1 MTPFSGPLP
10 AVWEHTGV
18 VAGFVLSLMI
28 FSFILRDN
36 WLVRLAQ
43 YLLVGL
49 SLGYAAVIAWHGVLW
64 PRLFQ
69 PLLAGSQLQVPSLSL
84 PESTA
89 LWLYW
94 LPLVLGL
101 ILWAAGVDSLCN
113 AAGRFGRL
121 RGIIRLLAILPLG
134 LIVGVGVGVTVA
146 GAIQGTLWPQFLR
159 AAALGL
165 PLEESLGGLLL
176 GMLTILITTGALVHL
191 HWGTDD
197 AVGGVESAAPPTG
210 PHRTIIAAWSWIG
223 QRSLWLAA
231 GFLFAQLFTSRV
243 TLLIARLNYFV
254 FDLRSTDVWI
264 WLRALLGGS

>member
-10 AVWEHTGV
+10 AVWEHAGV

-49 SLGYAAVIAWHGVLW
+49 SLGYAAVIAWQSVLL
-64 PRLFQ
+64 PRLFR
-69 PLLAGSQLQVPSLSL
+69 PLLAGTQLSVPSLAL
-84 PESTA
+84 PDSTA

-94 LPLVLGL
+94 LPLLLGL
-101 ILWAAGVDSLCN
+101 ILWVAGVDALRN
-113 AAGRFGRL
+113 AGGRFGRL
-121 RGIIRLLAILPLG
+121 RGVVRLLAILPLG
-134 LIVGVGVGVTVA
+134 LVVGVGVGVTVA
-146 GAIQGTLWPQFLR
+146 GAIQGTLWPQFWR

-165 PLEESLGGLLL
+165 PLEQPLGGLLL
-176 GMLTILITTGALVHL
+176 GMLTILITGGALVHL

-197 AVGGVESAAPPTG
+197 TAADPGASPTG
-210 PHRTIIAAWSWIG
+210 PHRTVIAAWSWIG

-243 TLLIARLNYFV
+243 TLLIARLNYFL

-264 WLRALLGGS
+264 WLQALLGGS